1 MGPPL
6 IDHLLVHVLI
16 EAIHD
21 QHNDSLS
28 TYLVVF
34 NVNVD
39 ICDSSPIDR
48 PPSSSFINQGCL

>member
-39 ICDSSPIDR
+39 ICE
-48 PPSSSFINQGCL
+48 SFH